1 MPSIFI
7 IFLTIHS
14 SSLKGLTWENL
25 LNVDIGR
32 IEYTCQVAGGAGSST
47 SPQTRPAKFSYAA
60 DAAQLQHSSGPIL
73 ARLLKPAEENET
85 RHTLKNPQLH
95 FASACLAEAGGRRR
109 RRRRPHPTAIN
120 VSVQSPIIRS
130 SRRPLRSHSSRG
142 PDPNALTSCCHR
154 CSAAVEMPG
163 STAGCQRLGRR
174 RLRSTPPTSITASLR
189 ATPARPAV
197 LRSSSQPCALFLS
210 LHHR

>member
-1 MPSIFI
+1 MN
-7 IFLTIHS
+7 HAN
-14 SSLKGLTWENL
+14 EQN
-25 LNVDIGR
+25 DDGR
-32 IEYTCQVAGGAGSST
+32 TAAAQVAGGAGFST
-47 SPQTRPAKFSYAA
+47 SLQTRPAKFSYAA

-189 ATPARPAV
+189 ATPARPDV
-197 LRSSSQPCALFLS
+197 LRSSRHVLPCYEVAANPAPCS
-210 LHHR
+210 